1 MQFAFLFPGQGSQC
15 VGMGKDLFDS
25 LETARKRFKQA
36 DDVLGRAIS
45 DLIFAGPV
53 ESLTATSN
61 TQPALYIVEA
71 VIADI
76 LWEKGIT
83 PSVVA
88 GHSLGEYSALY
99 AAGVFA
105 FEDGLRLVA
114 RRGELMEN
122 AGREKPGAMAAV
134 LGMDKAHI
142 AEVLA
147 TVTSGLVVLANE
159 NTQDQTVISGE
170 SCAVTEAC
178 GKLKAGG
185 AKRAI
190 PLQVSGAFHSPLM
203 QAAADQMASVLS
215 GVRFNAPK
223 CPVIANVTAKPE
235 TDQSLLKELLAK
247 QLVSPVRWV
256 DSMAALSG
264 MGALQCVETGPGS
277 VLKGLA
283 RKCSDMLNVVAAD
296 TISNISSLV
305 LK

>member
-159 NTQDQTVISGE
+159 NTPDQTVISGE

-178 GKLKAGG
+178 GKRSVPFAAHAGCG
-185 AKRAI
+185 
-190 PLQVSGAFHSPLM
+190 
-203 QAAADQMASVLS
+203 
-215 GVRFNAPK
+215 
-223 CPVIANVTAKPE
+223 
-235 TDQSLLKELLAK
+235 
-247 QLVSPVRWV
+247 
-256 DSMAALSG
+256 
-264 MGALQCVETGPGS
+264 
-277 VLKGLA
+277 
-283 RKCSDMLNVVAAD
+283 
-296 TISNISSLV
+296 
-305 LK
+305 

>member
-15 VGMGKDLFDS
+15 VGMGKDLFDTF
-25 LETARKRFKQA
+25 ETARKRFKQA

-61 TQPALYIVEA
+61 TQPALYTVEA
-71 VIADI
+71 IIADI
-76 LWEKGIT
+76 LGEKGIA

-134 LGMDKAHI
+134 MGMDKTRI

-147 TVTSGLVVLANE
+147 TVTSGIVVLANE
-159 NTQDQTVISGE
+159 NTPDQTVISGE
-170 SCAVTEAC
+170 SSAVSEAC

-203 QAAADQMASVLS
+203 RAAADQMASVLS

-223 CPVIANVTAKPE
+223 CPVIANVTAQPE
-235 TDQSLLKELLAK
+235 TDQSLLKELLVK
-247 QLVSPVRWV
+247 QLLSPVRWV

-264 MGALQCVETGPGS
+264 MGALQCIETGPGS

-283 RKCSDMLNVVAAD
+283 RKCNGMLNVVAAD
-296 TISNISSLV
+296 TVSNISSLV